1 MQNRHV
7 PAAVSGK
14 SAQLREL
21 RGTEVELFPRILVVR
36 RWHPQSGPTEEAP
49 AAMYSIFY
57 IIGVVVVILAVL
69 SLIGLA

>member
-1 MQNRHV
+1 MQRTL
-7 PAAVSGK
+7 A
-14 SAQLREL
+14 LR
-21 RGTEVELFPRILVVR
+21 RRTFASVELFPHIIVLR

-69 SLIGLA
+69 SLLGLA